1 MITIIENF
9 ISDWL
14 KDILVV
20 FIVISFLEII
30 LPKGKMKRF
39 VNFIIGLLLIY
50 VIISP
55 FTNLGSIQF
64 NIDLETNEYMD
75 NSNTQGIIEEQEERI
90 KEVFINSI
98 KEEIMNLVD
107 SNTNYEVV
115 NVNINIK
122 EEQETIV
129 IEDVSLTIEEKIKNM
144 GHIGIEQ
151 IKISESNET
160 KNDTHVNIENL
171 IADYLGVDRNIVYIS
186 EID

>member
-1 MITIIENF
+1 MVTIIENF

-30 LPKGKMKRF
+30 LPKGKMKKF
-39 VNFIIGLLLIY
+39 ANFIIGLLLIF

-55 FTNLGSIQF
+55 FTDLGSIQF
-64 NIDLETNEYMD
+64 NVDLQTNEYIND
-75 NSNTQGIIEEQEERI
+75 SSAQGIIEEQEEKI
-90 KEVFINSI
+90 MEVFTNSI
-98 KEEIMNLVD
+98 KEEIINLVY

-115 NVNINIK
+115 NVNIDIK
-122 EEQETIV
+122 EEEETII
-129 IEDVSLTIEEKIKNM
+129 IENLSLIIEEKNKNM
-144 GHIGIEQ
+144 GDIGIEQ
-151 IKISESNET
+151 IKILESSGT
-160 KNDTHVNIENL
+160 KNDAYVDMANL